1 MIEFPNHESEAEAL
15 SEASGVQ
22 DTPEQAFEASENTQL
37 ESAQTESVQHEAVQ
51 SNGAASAEPAEADE
65 DSGDSFAELESPDT
79 EVAQIESAEAP
90 VAAEAPEAA
99 EAVEAVE
106 AAPADGDAKPKGK
119 DSRKNWFV
127 IHTYSGYENKVKA
140 NLERRIHSMNMQ
152 DKIFRVLVPME
163 DEVEFKDGKRK
174 ITPKKVFPGY
184 VLVEM
189 DMDDQSWYVV
199 RNTSGVTGFVGSP
212 GAGEKPVPLQDK
224 EVKTILKQMGIE
236 TPKLKID
243 FKKGDRVKVTSGPFF
258 DFTGLIDEIQPEKEK
273 VRALISIFGRETP
286 VELEFY
292 QIEKV

>member
-1 MIEFPNHESEAEAL
+1 MIEFPSHESEAEAL

-22 DTPEQAFEASENTQL
+22 DTPEQAFEASEDARP
-37 ESAQTESVQHEAVQ
+37 ESAQNESAQSESVQ
-51 SNGAASAEPAEADE
+51 SNGAVSAEPAEPDAE
-65 DSGDSFAELESPDT
+65 TVDSFAELESPQT
-79 EVAQIESAEAP
+79 EVAQFESAEAP
-90 VAAEAPEAA
+90 AADG
-99 EAVEAVE
+99 
-106 AAPADGDAKPKGK
+106 APASGDVPASDGEPKPKGK

>member
-1 MIEFPNHESEAEAL
+1 MAATAL
-15 SEASGVQ
+15 TIALVVGVGVFTYALRPALRAGLHLAHGRRALMETEQ
-22 DTPEQAFEASENTQL
+22 DVTTAVTEPDEQA
-37 ESAQTESVQHEAVQ
+37 
-51 SNGAASAEPAEADE
+51 GAPA
-65 DSGDSFAELESPDT
+65 
-79 EVAQIESAEAP
+79 
-90 VAAEAPEAA
+90 
-99 EAVEAVE
+99 
-106 AAPADGDAKPKGK
+106 AAPAKKQDD
-119 DSRKNWFV
+119 RKKWFV

-189 DMDDQSWYVV
+189 DMDDASWYVV

-212 GAGEKPVPLQDK
+212 GSGEKPVPLQDK

-243 FKKGDRVKVTSGPFF
+243 FAKGDRIKVTSGPFF
-258 DFTGLIDEIQPEKEK
+258 DFTGIVDDIQPEKEK